1 MKTKKHRV
9 GTTRWF
15 VAVVAV
21 CFAAAFMANA
31 AHAAGGGASKPKQ
44 PSRVVNYTVV
54 EAGDVSYVK
63 LNVMMLPIFKD
74 FKLRARIALG
84 INFETKSGDESKV
97 TKVLPR
103 LQAKYT
109 EFVTQRGNPA
119 IEGGKLRVRF
129 LRKNLQKITDRAI
142 GKGVAT
148 VLVREAFKL

>member
-1 MKTKKHRV
+1 MMKDRRRT
-9 GTTRWF
+9 GATRWL
-15 VAVVAV
+15 AVVLAFG
-21 CFAAAFMANA
+21 FALVFMADA
-31 AHAAGGGASKPKQ
+31 GFAAGGGASKPKKK
-44 PSRVVNYTVV
+44 PAARNYVVQ

-84 INFETKSGDESKV
+84 IDFETESGDEHKV
-97 TKVLPR
+97 IDVLPR
-103 LQAKYT
+103 LQARYT

-119 IEGGKLRVRF
+119 IERGKLRVRF
-129 LRKNLQKITDRAI
+129 LRKNLQKITDRTI